1 MLSQEIL
8 DLYKK
13 SRLMTYRAMFGR
25 IREKTGS
32 LSATEAYAVDVI
44 YLLGSPTITQ
54 LAETLGI
61 SQPNATYK
69 VNNLVAKGYACK
81 TISEDDKRECRVTV
95 GERFYK
101 YYGNST
107 RFIDNAVDAL
117 REDYS
122 EDELAD
128 IRGRKIGFIFQQ
140 FNLLP
145 KLTAQENVE
154 LPLIYQGMSAS
165 KRHARSEEV
174 LKRVGLLDRMD
185 HKPTELSGG
194 QQQRVAIARALA
206 GHPSLLLA
214 DEPTGNLDSRTG
226 ADVMRLF
233 HELHEAGNTIVLIT
247 SNLGARFLAGQSAPL
262 GFAAGSEAVFEKQAA
277 QAVEEAKKWFRP
289 ELVGRLDELIV
300 FRPLSDES
308 MSAIAEKMLC
318 RLEVRAARSGY
329 QLRHTP
335 QVGAVL
341 AARARSAYGARE
353 LRRQVDRAVEQAL
366 ADQIAAGTACTGQHW
381 TADCTAEG
389 TIVLRQDE
397 TATL

>member
-69 VNNLVAKGYACK
+69 VNSLVKKGYIQNNLVAKGYACK

-122 EDELAD
+122 EDEL
-128 IRGRKIGFIFQQ
+128 K
-140 FNLLP
+140 
-145 KLTAQENVE
+145 T
-154 LPLIYQGMSAS
+154 
-165 KRHARSEEV
+165 
-174 LKRVGLLDRMD
+174 
-185 HKPTELSGG
+185 
-194 QQQRVAIARALA
+194 
-206 GHPSLLLA
+206 
-214 DEPTGNLDSRTG
+214 
-226 ADVMRLF
+226 
-233 HELHEAGNTIVLIT
+233 
-247 SNLGARFLAGQSAPL
+247 
-262 GFAAGSEAVFEKQAA
+262 FEK
-277 QAVEEAKKWFRP
+277 VLHSLNRHIEKREETK
-289 ELVGRLDELIV
+289 L
-300 FRPLSDES
+300 
-308 MSAIAEKMLC
+308 
-318 RLEVRAARSGY
+318 
-329 QLRHTP
+329 
-335 QVGAVL
+335 
-341 AARARSAYGARE
+341 
-353 LRRQVDRAVEQAL
+353 
-366 ADQIAAGTACTGQHW
+366 
-381 TADCTAEG
+381 
-389 TIVLRQDE
+389 
-397 TATL
+397 